1 MQPGST
7 MTPQQLH
14 MAHAY
19 QQSRMQQL
27 RMHQMQQ
34 QQNMPPRH
42 LLQMQQAQQN
52 ALQRARLKIQN
63 EGIPQDW
70 DLQTHEP
77 YEQTLARL
85 FYSEELQAL
94 YQREQQHLQEE
105 VAEQYAGP
113 NLPPNWTP
121 LQIQQYAMMRQA
133 QHRAAEL
140 AASQPYGPY
149 TFNWT

>member
-14 MAHAY
+14 MAHTY

-27 RMHQMQQ
+27 RMHQIQQ

-63 EGIPQDW
+63 EGIPQ
-70 DLQTHEP
+70 
-77 YEQTLARL
+77 
-85 FYSEELQAL
+85 
-94 YQREQQHLQEE
+94 
-105 VAEQYAGP
+105 
-113 NLPPNWTP
+113 N
-121 LQIQQYAMMRQA
+121 
-133 QHRAAEL
+133 
-140 AASQPYGPY
+140 
-149 TFNWT
+149 